1 MTKKEL
7 EKIAK
12 EENIDIYTLEI
23 PDELNGLYVDNNIF
37 LKITLAYLEQK
48 RVLSHEMG
56 HHFTLQG
63 NNLLKKSGKDLQEFF
78 ANAWSYKTELP
89 LEKLAF
95 YKYNDYSIQ
104 DILEKEEITEN
115 FLNETINYYK
125 ERYGNEIIETDD
137 YKITF
142 YPYFKVCKID
152 ENFTEEEY

>member
-1 MTKKEL
+1 
-7 EKIAK
+7 
-12 EENIDIYTLEI
+12 
-23 PDELNGLYVDNNIF
+23 
-37 LKITLAYLEQK
+37 
-48 RVLSHEMG
+48 MG
-56 HHFTLQG
+56 HHFTLEG
-63 NNLLKKSGKDLQEFF
+63 NNLLKKTGKDLQEFF

-152 ENFTEEEY
+152 ENFIEEEY